1 MGTSGYKLTRTS
13 GAHRVHDGPDA
24 WTLTARRPNGHCGH
38 GKQAGTDGGGRV
50 GPAADRSRKRTPHK
64 HFLNF
69 FCYTSAMFKSLPLT
83 VRNVQATEAR
93 LQSIYDAAKLGL
105 KGDSLALA
113 AGMLPAEYRQLCQ
126 LDPLAEMAEQKGRAD
141 NEREISQVLNNAAL
155 GGDAKAALE
164 ILRHRHEWTA
174 KQEVSVDV
182 YQRISITQALEAAQT
197 RVLENAKND
206 LYISRRADVDDAVVV
221 TRDSERS

>member
-1 MGTSGYKLTRTS
+1 LI
-13 GAHRVHDGPDA
+13 A
-24 WTLTARRPNGHCGH
+24 NI
-38 GKQAGTDGGGRV
+38 
-50 GPAADRSRKRTPHK
+50 ADIA
-64 HFLNF
+64 
-69 FCYTSAMFKSLPLT
+69 YTSAMFKSLPLT

-141 NEREISQVLNNAAL
+141 NEREISQVLNSAAL

-221 TRDSERS
+221 TRNSERS